1 MAQKKNEAVSAAN
14 DNIISTA
21 EGINA
26 GGLFVDT
33 FWDQYEQSS
42 ARVRQVRESQED
54 AYMKALREVIKFNK
68 QYRNSLANLYEQ
80 SKKANQEIFT
90 GLLNQFT
97 TFQKEQM
104 NEVVALDSV
113 QINESEELKEQIK
126 EVSDQLEKLALTPI
140 KSVVHLIDQLE
151 DNFEKNAESSIE
163 YSRERRD
170 AWQQVKDEYVKLA
183 RNTHSDLVE
192 RGQNSL
198 KELVKAR

>member
-90 GLLNQFT
+90 GILNQFT

-104 NEVVALDSV
+104 NEVVAMDSV
-113 QINESEELKEQIK
+113 QMNESEELKEQIK
-126 EVSDQLEKLALTPI
+126 EVSNQLEKLALTPI
-140 KSVVHLIDQLE
+140 KSVAHLIDQLE

-163 YSRERRD
+163 YSRERRN
-170 AWQQVKDEYVKLA
+170 AWQQVNDEYVKLA

-198 KELVKAR
+198 K